1 MQDAEQ
7 PGTNIAF
14 STPQVQATP
23 RPLESILDQVVG
35 ALNVPRQATR
45 VATQMRNAADD
56 EIGGAAIAQSHA
68 EAPDPHSITFRCVR
82 LRDLPGAAAMRRHS
96 RPRPCG
102 AGASRLPPATG
113 DVGGETA
120 A

>member
-14 STPQVQATP
+14 SAPQVQASP
-23 RPLESILDQVVG
+23 RPLESILDHVFG

-68 EAPDPHSITFRCVR
+68 ETPDPHSITFRCVR
-82 LRDLPGAAAMRRHS
+82 LRDLHEADAMRRYS
-96 RPRPCG
+96 RPRPFG
-102 AGASRLPPATG
+102 AGASRLPPAT
-113 DVGGETA
+113 EK
-120 A
+120 